1 MAEWVP
7 APQKVHVVDDEREYF
22 PELHS
27 TEKDAP
33 TVLEYLPALH
43 TVQDVADN
51 SKEEYVPAPHVEQVV
66 DELAGV

>member
-1 MAEWVP
+1 M
-7 APQKVHVVDDEREYF
+7 HVVDDEREYF

-27 TEKDAP
+27 KQVADDDAP
-33 TVLEYLPALH
+33 TVLEYLPAPH

-51 SKEEYVPAPHVEQVV
+51 SKDEYVPAPHVEQVV